1 VVLSCFS
8 ANKRRWTFF
17 YLLFNCGLHY
27 CSLLFQFLLEQIITP
42 LCSTFQ
48 FSISGTGSSRPKKE
62 KKMNH
67 EDTLRAPF
75 LGNEEQEP
83 PQKRIKVVQTTEV
96 QGDTTKSS
104 SVRFAEKFA
113 LLCHRRRNRK
123 HDPEFDKLVCA
134 FQKHYSKLKFCN
146 S

>member
-1 VVLSCFS
+1 ML
-8 ANKRRWTFF
+8 ANH
-17 YLLFNCGLHY
+17 YNCVSSNFH
-27 CSLLFQFLLEQIITP
+27 
-42 LCSTFQ
+42 
-48 FSISGTGSSRPKKE
+48 FSISGIEISQPQAKKE
-62 KKMNH
+62 KKKKKKMNH
-67 EDTLRAPF
+67 EEPLHPPF
-75 LGNEEQEP
+75 EGIEEQEP
-83 PQKRIKVVQTTEV
+83 PQKRRKVVQTTEV